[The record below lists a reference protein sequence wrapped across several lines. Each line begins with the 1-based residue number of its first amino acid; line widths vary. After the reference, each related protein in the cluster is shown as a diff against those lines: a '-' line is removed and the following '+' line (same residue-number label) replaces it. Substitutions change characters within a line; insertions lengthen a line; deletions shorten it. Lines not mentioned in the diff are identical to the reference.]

1 MDANPYAA
9 PQSAVAD
16 VEESGA
22 TTLNPRFYVVS
33 TRKFV
38 LLYVSTFGLYLLYWF
53 YRNWRQY
60 RDASGEDLWPLPR
73 TIFQI
78 FFVHGL
84 FQRINDAVFRAD
96 ASVSWSH
103 QTHATWMVLMMV
115 AGKLVDRL
123 PELPAVAGPGLS
135 LLLSLFLLIGW
146 IKAQR
151 MINLAC
157 GDVSGASNQSLSGA
171 NWAWMVFGMLFWGLV
186 LFGMLRGA

>member
-9 PQSAVAD
+9 PQAAVAD
-16 VEESGA
+16 VAEPGA
-22 TTLNPRFYVVS
+22 RTINPRFYVVS
-33 TRKFV
+33 PSKFA
-38 LLYVSTFGLYLLYWF
+38 LLFVSTAGFYALYWF

-73 TIFQI
+73 TVFQI

-96 ASVSWSH
+96 ASVSWNH
-103 QTHATWMVLMMV
+103 QTHATWMVLLMV
-115 AGKLVDRL
+115 SVKLLDRL
-123 PELPAVAGPGLS
+123 PVVAGSGLS
-135 LLLSLFLLIGW
+135 LLLLLPLLMGW
-146 IKAQR
+146 LKAQR

-171 NWAWMVFGMLFWGLV
+171 NWAWMVFGWLFWGLV
-186 LFGMLRGA
+186 LLGMLLGA